1 MREFMDKDFLLTTDF
16 SRRLYHDYAS
26 RMPIIDYHC
35 HIPPREIA
43 EDVRFSTITQVWLG
57 ADHYKWRQMR
67 TNGVP
72 ERFITGDAS
81 DFEKFEKWAETL
93 ERAIGNPLYHWSHLE
108 LQRYFGIYEPLTKS
122 NAARIYDQC
131 NQKLLEPDM
140 SARGLILK
148 SNVKLLCTTDDPV
161 DDLHWH
167 QMIAADTTFPVQ
179 VLPAFRPDNALS
191 IEKETF
197 VGYLGELGDVCGIA
211 IATVSD
217 IKTCLTKRLL
227 YFRENG
233 CKVSDHGLPYV
244 ISDFCS
250 EETANAILQKKL
262 RGEMLSSLEV
272 NQYRTHLLTY
282 LGQEYHRLGFVMQL
296 HYGVKRNN
304 NQLMFK
310 KTGPD
315 TGFDCIDTYT
325 PSASLADFLN
335 GLAITGQLPKT
346 ILYSLNPADN
356 AAIGTVIGCFQ
367 DETAVA
373 KIQQGSAWWFNDN
386 KTGMEEQMTSL
397 ANLGLLSNFIGMLT
411 DSRSFLSYTRHE
423 YFRRILC
430 NLLGQW
436 VENGE
441 YPHNLEFLGSVA
453 QDIAFRNCNRYFD
466 FQLSE

>member
-1 MREFMDKDFLLTTDF
+1 
-16 SRRLYHDYAS
+16 
-26 RMPIIDYHC
+26 MPIIDYHC

-72 ERFITGDAS
+72 ERYITGDAS
-81 DFEKFEKWAETL
+81 DFEKFQKWAETL

-108 LQRYFGIYEPLTKS
+108 LQRYFGIYEPLTGA
-122 NAARIYDQC
+122 NAARIYEEC
-131 NQKLLEPDM
+131 NKKLQEPDM

-148 SNVKLLCTTDDPV
+148 SNVKLLCTTDDPI

-167 QMIAADTTFPVQ
+167 RQIAADASFPVQ

-191 IEKETF
+191 IEKDTF
-197 VGYLGELGDVCGIA
+197 MDYMKKLGDVCNCVIDSVA
-211 IATVSD
+211 DV
-217 IKTCLTKRLL
+217 KKCLTERLEF
-227 YFRENG
+227 FRANG

-250 EETANAILQKKL
+250 EETADSILRKKL
-262 RGEMLSSLEV
+262 LGERISAYEV
-272 NQYRTHLLTY
+272 NLYMTHMLTY

-304 NQLMFK
+304 NRLMFQ
-310 KTGPD
+310 KTGAD
-315 TGFDCIDTYT
+315 TGFDCIDSFT
-325 PSASLADFLN
+325 PSASLADFLD
-335 GLAITGQLPKT
+335 GLAVTEQLPKT
-346 ILYSLNPADN
+346 ILYSLNPIDN
-356 AAIGTVIGCFQ
+356 AAIGTIIGCFQ
-367 DETAVA
+367 DDSTVA

-386 KTGMEEQMTSL
+386 KTGMEDQMTSL

-441 YPHNLEFLGSVA
+441 YPANLEFLGSVA